1 MIKLKHNVLFFC
13 FFVLINA
20 TYSKSFPKAPK
31 NPGKSVRLSFAPIV
45 SFYSINLNHAKNP
58 VQRMSGVFSF
68 KKERRFGRDY
78 KTFFLYGVEYF
89 FHGISFQSYYFKADS
104 LKLYDKNF
112 AYKYSLFM
120 HEIDIPLQV
129 KYSFNRENNRLF
141 SGYAVIGY
149 HLRYLLPGTLKVT
162 QNGNLIKADG
172 LDLKFKTPF
181 IDKKINSFLCVG
193 LGWQKNN
200 TASSKSGFFMELN
213 YRYGFSLYY
222 FESSYSA
229 TSLFMNGSHLSL
241 QLGIK
246 F

>member
-1 MIKLKHNVLFFC
+1 MIRLKHKVLFFC
-13 FFVLINA
+13 LFILVNLLFAKPVPK
-20 TYSKSFPKAPK
+20 TSKT
-31 NPGKSVRLSFAPIV
+31 PGKSVRLSFAPIV
-45 SFYSINLNHAKNP
+45 SFYSINLNHAKNA

-68 KKERRFGRDY
+68 KKERRLGNDY
-78 KTFFLYGVEYF
+78 KTFFLYGIDYL
-89 FHGISFQSYYFKADS
+89 FHGINFQSYYFLSDS

-141 SGYAVIGY
+141 SGYTVIGY
-149 HLRYLLPGTLKVT
+149 HLRYLLPSNLKVT
-162 QNGNLIKADG
+162 QNGNLIKTDG

-181 IDKKINSFLCVG
+181 LDEKINSFLCLG

-200 TASSKSGFFMELN
+200 TASSRSGFFMELN
-213 YRYGFSLYY
+213 YRYGFSQYY